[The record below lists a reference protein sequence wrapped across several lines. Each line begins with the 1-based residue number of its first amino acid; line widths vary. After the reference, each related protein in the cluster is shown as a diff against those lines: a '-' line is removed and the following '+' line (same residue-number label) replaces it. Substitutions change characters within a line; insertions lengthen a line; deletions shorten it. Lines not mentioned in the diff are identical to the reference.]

1 MTVILIILYIF
12 FYLAGIFNPFCIFLI
27 VIIFPCIFCYYTMY
41 FNRTIST
48 FFASTRYLGPTSSS
62 IANNGKAI
70 NQRNFTTASKPT
82 EARSKSSSGGLKV
95 TLASPHRT
103 FLNRK
108 EVSKV
113 RLPGSTG
120 EIGILSDIPTGEFEN
135 ITELQS
141 GVVTITRIEDNI
153 EKEERFLISGG
164 FAFVHNEEGHF
175 SLSVPEATPVHMD
188 DFGNEVEMKAP
199 NQKQLSS
206 ISCQVKQPVSIVSI
220 L

>member
-1 MTVILIILYIF
+1 M
-12 FYLAGIFNPFCIFLI
+12 
-27 VIIFPCIFCYYTMY
+27 
-41 FNRTIST
+41 NRTISSL
-48 FFASTRYLGPTSSS
+48 FASTRHFGSSS
-62 IANNGKAI
+62 SSFAASGTSRNH
-70 NQRNFTTASKPT
+70 QRAFTTASKPT
-82 EARSKSSSGGLKV
+82 EARSTNSSGLKV

-103 FLNRK
+103 YLNRK

-113 RLPGSTG
+113 KLPGYLS
-120 EIGILSDIPTGEFEN
+120 EIGILSDIPSGEFEN

-153 EKEERFLISGG
+153 EKEEKFLISGG
-164 FAFVHNEEGHF
+164 FAFVHNDEGHF

-199 NQKQLSS
+199 NTHKFSAS
-206 ISCQVKQPVSIVSI
+206 INSCKVSQPDVITV